1 MTGKASMVHISAILE
16 NALGMNRDT
25 KDRRGMDMEGKGKV
39 GRMGR
44 LEGVLV
50 AVVCTSDK
58 LEGVS
63 WGISDIS
70 GKMLEGMLGHHL
82 H

>member
-1 MTGKASMVHISAILE
+1 M
-16 NALGMNRDT
+16 
-25 KDRRGMDMEGKGKV
+25 GMDKEGKGKEDSK
-39 GRMGR
+39 GM

-50 AVVCTSDK
+50 VVVCTSDKLEGVLVVVVRTSDK